1 VTVEEFVAKRQPA
14 WQELEAAIARAKR
27 GSLRKLSATDLER
40 FGMLYRRTAGDLAI
54 AVRDFPEQQV
64 TEYLNSL
71 ATRAHP
77 LLFRGSSPKLGRI
90 LRFYAV
96 DLPRAVRA
104 ARWYLLASFGLFLLG
119 AVAGW
124 LAVVLRPDLLASLVP
139 ASVLDQISSGHLGND
154 ALAQYAPVLAAFIIQ
169 NNIFVS
175 LVCLA
180 SGIGLGLPTAY
191 VLASNGWMLGT
202 LGAAVHQA
210 GYDAGFWALI
220 VPHGAIELSVIFI
233 AGAAGLM
240 IGDSL
245 LRPGLLR
252 RMDSLARAA
261 TKALLL
267 AVGAA
272 PLLVIAGLI
281 ESFVTPSSAPV
292 ATKLAVGAI
301 TGTLMWSWLPLGGRG
316 EARREPRRRRSGRGR
331 GLRGDRTGAG
341 LVAVPRRVDW
351 RSWRSSAS
359 RPAATATAWSRPSGW
374 PSGSAP
380 STAASRSPC
389 SATWCTTSTSPASW
403 RAPGC
408 AWSTPPTAWPGS
420 TRSNRGR

>member
-104 ARWYLLASFGLFLLG
+104 ARWYLLASFGLFGLG

-261 TKALLL
+261 TRALLL

-301 TGTLMWSWLPLGGRG
+301 TGTLMWNWLLLGGRG
-316 EARREPRRRRSGRGR
+316 EARRERPRS
-331 GLRGDRTGAG
+331 
-341 LVAVPRRVDW
+341 
-351 RSWRSSAS
+351 
-359 RPAATATAWSRPSGW
+359 PAASLDTAGVGVAAAPGATEPEPAWSPFR
-374 PSGSAP
+374 
-380 STAASRSPC
+380 AA
-389 SATWCTTSTSPASW
+389 
-403 RAPGC
+403 
-408 AWSTPPTAWPGS
+408 
-420 TRSNRGR
+420 